1 MKCAIPKLGGPMP
14 AAGREATG
22 WLLLAILVAVVSAAV
37 VTSGGVA
44 MASANE
50 AVDDVH
56 WLSGPDPTFGSE
68 GTVPA
73 PSDYADMTIELLPSA
88 CSEGPQI
95 LLGEIAVVHVEDDAL
110 REALRSLEV
119 GSAPLPGSSRKV
131 NLGQVQVRMRAR
143 KIDPAKF
150 VFVGAPEVAVAAAAR
165 RIAASDIEAAAIDAV
180 CVFTGHA
187 LSPSDFRVA
196 RTDAPQGM
204 LVPPGELRLE
214 AQVAQTGAD
223 VAFVRVR
230 VRAIVDG
237 VEARSVLVWL
247 EITAPSAVK
256 QLADVTL
263 MAQTG
268 DVRVSVPAVAL
279 QDGRPGQRI
288 RVKNAVTGVV
298 VWARVMDSQTVTVCA
313 ADMEGSPW

>member
-1 MKCAIPKLGGPMP
+1 MKCAIPKIKEPCRRLAGKRP
-14 AAGREATG
+14 AVAA
-22 WLLLAILVAVVSAAV
+22 AIVVAVVSASV
-37 VTSGGVA
+37 FTSGGVA

-68 GTVPA
+68 GTVPT

-95 LLGEIAVVHVEDDAL
+95 LLGEIAVLHVEDDAL

-204 LVPPGELRLE
+204 LVPPGELRFE

>member
-1 MKCAIPKLGGPMP
+1 MAAKGPLV
-14 AAGREATG
+14 A
-22 WLLLAILVAVVSAAV
+22 LAILLAVVSAAV
-37 VTSGGVA
+37 VTSGGVV

-50 AVDDVH
+50 AVDEVYC
-56 WLSGPDPTFGSE
+56 DPTFGSK
-68 GTVPA
+68 GTMTA

-95 LLGEIAVVHVEDDAL
+95 LLGEIAVLHVEDDAL

-223 VAFVRVR
+223 MAFVRVR

-279 QDGRPGQRI
+279 QDGRPGQKI

>member
-1 MKCAIPKLGGPMP
+1 MKCAIPNLGGPIWRV
-14 AAGREATG
+14 AAKGPLVA
-22 WLLLAILVAVVSAAV
+22 LAILLAVVSAAV
-37 VTSGGVA
+37 VTSGGVV

-50 AVDDVH
+50 AVDC
-56 WLSGPDPTFGSE
+56 DPTFGSE
-68 GTVPA
+68 GTMTA

-223 VAFVRVR
+223 MAFVRVR

-279 QDGRPGQRI
+279 QDGRPGQKI

>member
-1 MKCAIPKLGGPMP
+1 MKCAIPNLGGPIWRV
-14 AAGREATG
+14 AAKGPLVA
-22 WLLLAILVAVVSAAV
+22 LAILLAVVSAAV
-37 VTSGGVA
+37 VTSGGVV

-50 AVDDVH
+50 AVDC
-56 WLSGPDPTFGSE
+56 DPTFGSE
-68 GTVPA
+68 GTMTA

-95 LLGEIAVVHVEDDAL
+95 LLGEIAVLHVEDDAL

-223 VAFVRVR
+223 MAFVRVR

>member
-1 MKCAIPKLGGPMP
+1 MAAKGPLV
-14 AAGREATG
+14 A
-22 WLLLAILVAVVSAAV
+22 LAILLAVVSAAV
-37 VTSGGVA
+37 VTSGGVV

-50 AVDDVH
+50 AVDC
-56 WLSGPDPTFGSE
+56 DPTFGSE
-68 GTVPA
+68 GTMTA

-95 LLGEIAVVHVEDDAL
+95 LLGEIAVLHVEDDAL

-223 VAFVRVR
+223 MAFVRVR

-279 QDGRPGQRI
+279 QDGRPGQKI

>member
-1 MKCAIPKLGGPMP
+1 MKCAIPKIKEPCRRLAGKRP
-14 AAGREATG
+14 AVAA
-22 WLLLAILVAVVSAAV
+22 AIVVAVVSASV
-37 VTSGGVA
+37 FTSGGVA

-50 AVDDVH
+50 AVDC
-56 WLSGPDPTFGSE
+56 DPTFGSE
-68 GTVPA
+68 GTMTA

-95 LLGEIAVVHVEDDAL
+95 LLGEIAVLHVEDDAL

-223 VAFVRVR
+223 MAFVRVR

-279 QDGRPGQRI
+279 QDGRPGQKI

>member
-1 MKCAIPKLGGPMP
+1 MKCAIPNLGGPIWRV
-14 AAGREATG
+14 AAKGPLVA
-22 WLLLAILVAVVSAAV
+22 LAILLAVVSAAV
-37 VTSGGVA
+37 VTSGGVV

-50 AVDDVH
+50 AVDC
-56 WLSGPDPTFGSE
+56 DPTFGSE
-68 GTVPA
+68 GTMTA

-95 LLGEIAVVHVEDDAL
+95 LLGEIAVLHVEDDAL

-223 VAFVRVR
+223 MAFVRVR

-279 QDGRPGQRI
+279 QDGRPGQKI

>member
-1 MKCAIPKLGGPMP
+1 MKCAIPNLGGPIWRV
-14 AAGREATG
+14 AAKGPLVA
-22 WLLLAILVAVVSAAV
+22 LAILLAVVSAAV
-37 VTSGGVA
+37 VTSGGVV

-50 AVDDVH
+50 AVDC
-56 WLSGPDPTFGSE
+56 DPTFGSE
-68 GTVPA
+68 GTMTA

-95 LLGEIAVVHVEDDAL
+95 LLGEIAVLHVEDDAL
-110 REALRSLEV
+110 REALRSLEI

-223 VAFVRVR
+223 MAFVRVR

-279 QDGRPGQRI
+279 QDGRPGQKI

>member
-1 MKCAIPKLGGPMP
+1 MKCAIPNLGGPIWRV
-14 AAGREATG
+14 AAKGPLVA
-22 WLLLAILVAVVSAAV
+22 LAILLAVVSAAV
-37 VTSGGVA
+37 VTSGGVV

-50 AVDDVH
+50 AVDC
-56 WLSGPDPTFGSE
+56 DPTFGSE
-68 GTVPA
+68 GTMTA

-95 LLGEIAVVHVEDDAL
+95 LLGEIAVLHVEDDAL

-204 LVPPGELRLE
+204 LVPPGELRFE

-223 VAFVRVR
+223 MAFVRVR

>member
-1 MKCAIPKLGGPMP
+1 MKCAIPKLGGPIWRV
-14 AAGREATG
+14 AAKGPLVA
-22 WLLLAILVAVVSAAV
+22 LAILLAVVSAAV
-37 VTSGGVA
+37 VTSGGVV

-50 AVDDVH
+50 AVDC
-56 WLSGPDPTFGSE
+56 DPTFGSE
-68 GTVPA
+68 GTMTA

-95 LLGEIAVVHVEDDAL
+95 LLGEIAVLHVEDDAL

-204 LVPPGELRLE
+204 LVPPGELRFE

-223 VAFVRVR
+223 MAFVRVR

-279 QDGRPGQRI
+279 QDGRPGQKI

>member
-1 MKCAIPKLGGPMP
+1 
-14 AAGREATG
+14 
-22 WLLLAILVAVVSAAV
+22 
-37 VTSGGVA
+37 
-44 MASANE
+44 MASAND

-68 GTVPA
+68 GTVPT

-204 LVPPGELRLE
+204 LVPPGELRFE

>member
-1 MKCAIPKLGGPMP
+1 
-14 AAGREATG
+14 
-22 WLLLAILVAVVSAAV
+22 
-37 VTSGGVA
+37 

-56 WLSGPDPTFGSE
+56 WLSGPDLTFGPE
-68 GTVPA
+68 GTVPT

-95 LLGEIAVVHVEDDAL
+95 LLGEIAVLHVEDDAL

-223 VAFVRVR
+223 MAFVRVR

-279 QDGRPGQRI
+279 QDGRPGQKI

>member
-1 MKCAIPKLGGPMP
+1 MKCAIPNLGGPIWRV
-14 AAGREATG
+14 AAKGPLVA
-22 WLLLAILVAVVSAAV
+22 LAILLAVVSAAV
-37 VTSGGVA
+37 VTSGGVV

-50 AVDDVH
+50 AVDC
-56 WLSGPDPTFGSE
+56 DPTFGSE
-68 GTVPA
+68 GTMTA

-95 LLGEIAVVHVEDDAL
+95 LLGEIAVLHVEDDAL

-204 LVPPGELRLE
+204 LVPPGELRFE

-223 VAFVRVR
+223 MAFVRVR

-279 QDGRPGQRI
+279 QDGRPGQKI

>member
-1 MKCAIPKLGGPMP
+1 L
-14 AAGREATG
+14 
-22 WLLLAILVAVVSAAV
+22 AVVSAAV
-37 VTSGGVA
+37 VTSGGVV

-50 AVDDVH
+50 AVDC
-56 WLSGPDPTFGSE
+56 DPTFGSE
-68 GTVPA
+68 GTMTA

-95 LLGEIAVVHVEDDAL
+95 LLGEIAVLHVEDDAL

-223 VAFVRVR
+223 MAFVRVR

-279 QDGRPGQRI
+279 QDGRPGQKI

>member
-1 MKCAIPKLGGPMP
+1 MKCAIPNLGGPIWRV
-14 AAGREATG
+14 AAKGPLVA
-22 WLLLAILVAVVSAAV
+22 LAILLAVVSAAV
-37 VTSGGVA
+37 VTSGGVV

-50 AVDDVH
+50 AVDC
-56 WLSGPDPTFGSE
+56 DPKFGSE
-68 GTVPA
+68 GTMTA

-95 LLGEIAVVHVEDDAL
+95 LLGEIAVLHVEDDAL

-223 VAFVRVR
+223 MAFVRVR

-279 QDGRPGQRI
+279 QDGRPGQKI

>member
-1 MKCAIPKLGGPMP
+1 VAAKGPLV
-14 AAGREATG
+14 A
-22 WLLLAILVAVVSAAV
+22 LAILLAVVSAAV
-37 VTSGGVA
+37 VTSGGVV

-50 AVDDVH
+50 AVDC
-56 WLSGPDPTFGSE
+56 DPTFGSE
-68 GTVPA
+68 GTMTA

-95 LLGEIAVVHVEDDAL
+95 LLGEIAVLHVEDDAL

-223 VAFVRVR
+223 MAFVRVR

-279 QDGRPGQRI
+279 QDGRPGQKI